1 MQTLRQAHAAETL
14 PHDCSRRLNCRLC
27 SFWLALQ
34 YSSSLTVARISAGTK
49 PSPRRRAALAKL
61 HPGGLTDDWA
71 DKLVDQSFTS
81 TNQKVTHEH
90 YSQV

>member
-1 MQTLRQAHAAETL
+1 
-14 PHDCSRRLNCRLC
+14 
-27 SFWLALQ
+27 
-34 YSSSLTVARISAGTK
+34 VARISAGTK